1 MRRLLSLMALLVTA
15 SLSWGQSTIVAPSAL
30 NGVEGAGFYIYNGP
44 ITFQQVMAPSQLL
57 GLQVGDVITGMQL
70 RLDSTWLASAASSN
84 TNFDVSIGPSNFAP
98 GSLTSSVAGNQGAGT
113 VLARSG
119 SIDFPLNS
127 FSFGS
132 SPNSF
137 GPLIPFTTNYTY
149 TGGNLLLT
157 ISHQAPSAELDFDVG
172 TGITGVQTYQAQVY
186 NSAELSDSSL
196 DSGLA
201 VQFSLATVPEPAT
214 YIAAAVGVAFSGLAL
229 RRWQK
234 KKRKMKR
241 KTVAV
246 AA

>member
-1 MRRLLSLMALLVTA
+1 MKRILSLVVWLTAAGLL
-15 SLSWGQSTIVAPSAL
+15 WGQNTFVAPTAL
-30 NGVEGAGFYIYNGP
+30 NGVEGTGFYIYNGP
-44 ITFQQVMAPSQLL
+44 ITFQQVMDPSQLL

-132 SPNSF
+132 SPNAF
-137 GPLIPFTTNYTY
+137 GPFIPFTTNYTY

-172 TGITGVQTYQAQVY
+172 AGITGVQTYQAQVY

-201 VQFSLATVPEPAT
+201 VQFTLATVPEPAT
-214 YIAAAVGVAFSGLAL
+214 YIAVAVSVGFSGLAI

-234 KKRKMKR
+234 KKRKIKR
-241 KTVAV
+241 KTNVV

>member
-1 MRRLLSLMALLVTA
+1 MKRCLSLMALLLTA
-15 SLSWGQSTIVAPSAL
+15 SLSWGQNTIVAPSAL

-57 GLQVGDVITGMQL
+57 GLQVGDIITGMQL
-70 RLDSTWLASAASSN
+70 RLDSTWLSSAASSN

-119 SIDFPLNS
+119 SINFPLNS
-127 FSFGS
+127 YPFGN
-132 SPNSF
+132 SPNAF
-137 GPLIPFTTNYTY
+137 GPFIPFTTSYTY

-157 ISHQAPSAELDFDVG
+157 ISHQAPSSELDFDVG
-172 TGITGVQTYQAQVY
+172 LGIVGVQTYQAQVY
-186 NSAELSDSSL
+186 NSSELSDSSP

-201 VQFSLATVPEPAT
+201 VQFSIAAVPEPAT
-214 YIAAAVGVAFSGLAL
+214 YIAAAVGVTFTGLAV
-229 RRWQK
+229 RRWK
-234 KKRKMKR
+234 KNRKIKR
-241 KTVAV
+241 KTSTV